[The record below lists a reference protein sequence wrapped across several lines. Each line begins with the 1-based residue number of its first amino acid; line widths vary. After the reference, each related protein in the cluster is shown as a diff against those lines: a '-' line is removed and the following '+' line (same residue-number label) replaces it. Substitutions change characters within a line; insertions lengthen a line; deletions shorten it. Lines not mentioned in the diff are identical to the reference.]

1 MYLPEE
7 KLVLDLPYQINPLA
21 TNYGYYSQDL
31 KEPFC
36 RSQHGTNNRTNSVEA
51 ELTSLPVHVS
61 LQCRELWDKFGSIGT
76 EMLITKSGRRMFPSC
91 KVTVTGL
98 NPTVKYMV
106 IMDMVPFDNHKYKWN
121 KDQWEINGSADPH
134 LPNRF
139 FIHPD
144 SPASGEKWMQYPI
157 SFHKLKLTNNT
168 LNSSGLVVLHS
179 MHKYLPRLHIVQSPD
194 PSNPHMYG
202 GYLRFTFPE
211 AAFIAVTAYQN
222 QEITKLKI
230 DNNPF
235 AKGFRDSGLNR
246 KRFRDKETCDSDQQ
260 VNQNLT
266 QNEQVTR
273 LQEDEQADGTVSSSV
288 DQSSSANSSD
298 TASAYMTNPF
308 ISAFINTSDGGVPS
322 PHQTHTILNLCNI
335 NLNSPNE
342 VGPSILHNLRTAPPM
357 SQSSPTVEI
366 NLLNRLPS
374 HISSPLIPQYHH
386 HSPISQTPCRP
397 MIHPIPTKNQ
407 QPYFGTPPHHY
418 RQCPDMELPLSLPP
432 KLSRIQLPESA
443 LKNLEMTASSSF
455 VHMRP
460 LTNILNRI
468 QAQAL
473 SSGTS
478 ENVLQNLSQHEQYLR
493 ETEREPHPHIY
504 PDVQEFIGQQF
515 ALNSMMVQQ
524 ARDSQNEDRSH
535 INYPNARPFVD
546 YYCNQNTAK

>member
-7 KLVLDLPYQINPLA
+7 RSGSDFPYQMNPLA

-61 LQCRELWDKFGSIGT
+61 LQCRELWDKFSSIGT

-98 NPTVKYMV
+98 NPKVKYMV

-121 KDQWEINGSADPH
+121 KDQWEVNGSADPH

-168 LNSSGLVVLHS
+168 LNCSGLVVLHS
-179 MHKYLPRLHIVQSPD
+179 MHKYQPRLHIVQSPD
-194 PSNPHMYG
+194 PSSPHMHG

-246 KRFRDKETCDSDQQ
+246 KRFRDKETYDSDQQ
-260 VNQNLT
+260 VKQNLT
-266 QNEQVTR
+266 QNEQGMISSEI
-273 LQEDEQADGTVSSSV
+273 EDEHADGTVSSSV
-288 DQSSSANSSD
+288 DHSSSANSTDSASSD
-298 TASAYMTNPF
+298 YMTNPF
-308 ISAFINTSDGGVPS
+308 ISAFINPSAGGVPS
-322 PHQTHTILNLCNI
+322 PHQTHTILNLGNI
-335 NLNSPNE
+335 NLN
-342 VGPSILHNLRTAPPM
+342 
-357 SQSSPTVEI
+357 
-366 NLLNRLPS
+366 
-374 HISSPLIPQYHH
+374 SSPLIPQHHH
-386 HSPISQTPCRP
+386 HSPISQTPCRS
-397 MIHPIPTKNQ
+397 IINPIQTKNP
-407 QPYFGTPPHHY
+407 QPYFGTPPHHS
-418 RQCPDMELPLSLPP
+418 RQCPDMDLPLSLPP
-432 KLSRIQLPESA
+432 KLSRMQLPESA
-443 LKNLEMTASSSF
+443 LKNLEMTASPNF
-455 VHMRP
+455 VHLRP

-493 ETEREPHPHIY
+493 ETEREPNPQIY
-504 PDVQEFIGQQF
+504 PDVHEHIGQQF
-515 ALNSMMVQQ
+515 ALNSMLVQQ
-524 ARDSQNEDRSH
+524 ARDRQNEHRSQ
-535 INYPNARPFVD
+535 IDYPNARPFVD